1 MVFATAN
8 VSACSFPVTSLEHQV
23 ENANEIFI
31 ANLIEAKVLPIDDRH
46 KWPSIEGRF
55 QVKKILKGEEQ
66 PKEIILTTGL
76 GRSDC
81 GVGMMVS
88 WNYVIFK
95 GHKDTGIGDESGTH
109 IIEDFQVEELAKEIH
124 SIAHRRSSNP
134 LQN

>member
-1 MVFATAN
+1 MIFATAS

-23 ENANEIFI
+23 EAADDIFI
-31 ANLIEAKVLPIDDRH
+31 ATLIEAKVVPTDDRH

-55 QVKKILKGEEQ
+55 QVKKILKGEAQ
-66 PKEIILTTGL
+66 PKEVILTTGL

-95 GHKDTGIGDESGTH
+95 ARKDTGIAEVGGTH
-109 IIEDFQVEELAKEIH
+109 IIEDFEVEELAKKIQL
-124 SIAHRRSSNP
+124 IVRHRPSNS